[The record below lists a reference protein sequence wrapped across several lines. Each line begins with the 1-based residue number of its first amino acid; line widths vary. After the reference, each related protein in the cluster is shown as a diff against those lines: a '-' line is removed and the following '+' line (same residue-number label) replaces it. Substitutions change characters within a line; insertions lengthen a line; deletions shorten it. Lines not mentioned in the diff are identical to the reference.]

1 MECCYINMRRNGVES
16 FLVPIVIEMYGPYVI
31 VLHAMKSIYLL
42 DFVYIDMMVIPYKNM
57 RYVQSV

>member
-1 MECCYINMRRNGVES
+1 MRRNGVES